1 LRLVDERS
9 MGCDVA
15 PSERDAEKEP
25 QRRHGDVMRA
35 GADAA
40 SSEMQLEEP
49 DVLEARR
56 VGRPSQEIGEA
67 LDGADVALLG
77 FGRQVADRH
86 NFDHALAQWADGL
99 VDHGVAPV
107 SHEVANP
114 MILRQDW
121 TSRYA
126 GLQCA
131 SCEHSPG

>member
-1 LRLVDERS
+1 

-25 QRRHGDVMRA
+25 QRRHGNVMRA
-35 GADAA
+35 GADAT
-40 SSEMQLEEP
+40 SGEMRLEEL

-56 VGRPSQEIGEA
+56 VGRPSQEIDEA
-67 LDGADVALLG
+67 LDGADLALLG
-77 FGRQVADRH
+77 FWRRVADRH
-86 NFDHALAQWADGL
+86 IFDHALAQWADGL

-121 TSRYA
+121 AYR
-126 GLQCA
+126 
-131 SCEHSPG
+131 